1 MDFERFIDSGE
12 GITVC
17 KNENMICVNCVY
29 STGQAAECE
38 KYRTKP
44 LSVIDGGKNCP
55 NFMPKSESDSV
66 SPED

>member
-1 MDFERFIDSGE
+1 MDHERFIESGE

-17 KNENMICVNCVY
+17 KNENMICANCRY

-44 LSVIDGGKNCP
+44 FSVIDGGKDCP
-55 NFMPKSESDSV
+55 KFSPRCDNGSDKFS
-66 SPED
+66 